1 MALPEPRQGKV
12 VKPQR
17 RDFLAG
23 FGASL
28 IGCALAVRAQAPPP
42 LIGFIRTSSIDS
54 IPNLV
59 AAFRQGLKEQGF
71 VEGENVTI
79 EFRSAEDH
87 YERLPAI
94 VNDLIRKRV
103 AVLVA
108 NTGAAKVAKAATQ
121 TVPIVFAAGADP
133 VKDNLVASYNRPDG
147 NVTGVSFFNSKLG
160 AKKLELIRYFLSGNG
175 VVGVLENPD
184 SRISVEERA
193 DAVGA
198 AQTLG
203 QPTTVLPVRTANDFD
218 AAFARMGRERVGAL
232 LVTGDALFLSRRKEL
247 IALAARHSIPAIYS
261 ESLIVEAGGL
271 ISYGASIADAYRQVG
286 VYAGRILKGEKPAT
300 LPVLQPTTFD
310 LVINAKTA
318 KALSVPIPQS
328 LLLLANRVIQ

>member
-1 MALPEPRQGKV
+1 MKPR
-12 VKPQR
+12 R
-17 RDFLAG
+17 RDFLAASSALLVG
-23 FGASL
+23 CAFGA
-28 IGCALAVRAQAPPP
+28 RAQAPPP
-42 LIGFIRTSSIDS
+42 LIGFVRTSSIDG

-71 VEGENVTI
+71 VEGQNVAI

-94 VNDLIRKRV
+94 VNDLIRKHA

-108 NTGAAKVAKAATQ
+108 NTEAAKFAKAATQ
-121 TVPIVFAAGADP
+121 AIPIVFAAGADP
-133 VKDNLVASYNRPDG
+133 VKDNLVASYNQPGG

-160 AKKLELIRYFLSGNG
+160 AKKLELVRYFLSGNG

-184 SRISVEERA
+184 SVISQEERA

-203 QPTTVLPVRTANDFD
+203 QRTSVLRARTEKEFD
-218 AAFARMGRERVGAL
+218 AAFATLGRERVGAL
-232 LVTGDALFLSRRKEL
+232 LVTGDALFLSRRKAL
-247 IALAARHSIPAIYS
+247 IALAARYSIPAIYS

-271 ISYGASIADAYRQVG
+271 MSYGASIADAYRQVG
-286 VYAGRILKGEKPAT
+286 VYTGRILKGEKPAT

-318 KALSVPIPQS
+318 KALGVAIPQS
-328 LLLLANRVIQ
+328 LLLLANQVIQ